1 MMQDK
6 DISSRK
12 TRSAGGEILRA
23 ILGTQEVAL
32 LIIEA
37 VPEILAMWAGK
48 NPIKKILARLAVRV
62 AVGPF
67 KRRAQDSTI
76 EECSAFYSR
85 PAFVESIARA
95 LPGVRDAV
103 WHCAAAA
110 ASCVESMP
118 LEKKIELI
126 DALREGGAKGRA
138 GQCIASAAR
147 IVNELH
153 RSNPTFFAERIGPA
167 LRSCIESIDF
177 GELKEFADLS
187 ADDVAAVAREASR
200 ALWEY
205 PAKAVCLFAII
216 PTIINAL
223 LDLVREALAPLNEMP
238 PDLLADVLVSL
249 GKEIDPAKAGALAN
263 EVFELVRKV
272 QTGSVLIGEKGTPQ
286 IAAALE
292 RKAEELM
299 GSLDV
304 AAFVKARLCVAEMK
318 ESASAVVTGLI
329 EKDRRIAEDDFQ
341 SRFRLA
347 AARLRRGERIADA
360 WERVFSDN
368 ELAAELEKG
377 LGEIDAQLA
386 GALAGRI
393 CERLNAARRISP
405 HAARNLLS
413 QAAAAL
419 DPETIGETA
428 RWLSEDITE
437 ALVPL
442 AGAVV
447 PPLLRG
453 IAELISAARE
463 DNPVVCEEA
472 LALLGKAL
480 LLDGDR

>member
-1 MMQDK
+1 MMQDHE
-6 DISSRK
+6 IPSREM
-12 TRSAGGEILRA
+12 RSAGGEILRA
-23 ILGTQEVAL
+23 ILGTREAAC
-32 LIIEA
+32 LIVES
-37 VPEILAMWAGK
+37 VPQILGMWAGK
-48 NPIKKILARLAVRV
+48 NPIKKIIARLAVRV

-67 KRRAQDSTI
+67 KRRAQDSAI
-76 EECSAFYSR
+76 GGCSALSST

-95 LPGVRDAV
+95 LPGLRDAV
-103 WHCAAAA
+103 RRCATAA

-118 LEKKIELI
+118 LEKMIELV
-126 DALREGGAKGRA
+126 DAFRAGGAKGSA
-138 GQCIASAAR
+138 GRCIASAVR
-147 IVNELH
+147 VVNELH
-153 RSNPTFFAERIGPA
+153 RSNPVFFAERIGPA
-167 LRSCIESIDF
+167 LRSCIEAIDF

-187 ADDVAAVAREASR
+187 ADDVAAIAREASR

-205 PAKAVCLFAII
+205 PAKAVCLFAVI
-216 PTIINAL
+216 PAIINAI
-223 LDLVREALAPLNEMP
+223 LDVGREVLAPLNEMP

-249 GKEIDPAKAGALAN
+249 GKEIDAAKAGALAN

-272 QTGSVLIGEKGTPQ
+272 QTGSVLIGEKGSPQ

-299 GSLDV
+299 GALDV
-304 AAFVKARLCVAEMK
+304 AALIKARLCVAEMK
-318 ESASAVVTGLI
+318 ESASAVATGLI

-341 SRFRLA
+341 SRFRRV
-347 AARLRRGERIADA
+347 AARLRRAERIADA

-368 ELAAELEKG
+368 ELAAALEKG

-393 CERLNAARRISP
+393 CERLNATRRVSP
-405 HAARNLLS
+405 DAARNLLS
-413 QAAAAL
+413 QATAAL

-437 ALVPL
+437 ALAPL

-453 IAELISAARE
+453 VAELIAAARE
-463 DNPVVCEEA
+463 DNPADCEEA
-472 LALLGKAL
+472 LVSLRKAL